1 MNQNVGPI
9 KGFSNPIRLPESEW
23 RPIDD
28 RFLVQR
34 LKAEE
39 RTPSKLII
47 IPENAQEKANKG
59 IILAVGEWALMD
71 ESTGLKR
78 KGEIPVVGDV
88 IMFGKYSGSE
98 FDVIID
104 GKTEELL
111 IIRLNDVIA
120 IRKTN
125 IWDETRI

>member
-1 MNQNVGPI
+1 MEKSKLPAIRIRVQLPI
-9 KGFSNPIRLPESEW
+9 VEW

-34 LKAEE
+34 LKPEE
-39 RTPSKLII
+39 RTPSRLIL
-47 IPENAQEKANKG
+47 IPDTAQEKANKG
-59 IILAVGEWALMD
+59 IILDIGEWALMD
-71 ESTGLKR
+71 ESTGMKR
-78 KGEIPVVGDV
+78 KGEIPKIGDV

-98 FDVIID
+98 FDMEIN

-125 IWDETRI
+125 IWDEER